1 MTATATPGRIML
13 TIKAFFRSDNQLSKE
28 IISEVVQDENGNL
41 SALPMLEVLEQ
52 ENAIVKSLNKG
63 DSLIVFP

>member
-1 MTATATPGRIML
+1 ML

-63 DSLIVFP
+63 DSLIEFP